1 MQGTYTAKPAE
12 ITRSWFIVDATNK
25 PLGRI
30 ASDIA
35 RVLRGKHKPTY
46 TPHIDTG
53 DFVVVVNADK
63 VALTGEKL
71 TDKMY
76 YNFSGHPGGL
86 RTRSA
91 AEVLKSKP
99 TYLIE
104 KAVRGMLPKNSL
116 GRQMARKLKLY
127 ADAAHP
133 HAAQAPKS
141 LPSKF

>member
-35 RVLRGKHKPTY
+35 RVLRGKHKPIF

-53 DFVVVVNADK
+53 DFVVVINADK

-141 LPSKF
+141 LPSQF

>member
-35 RVLRGKHKPTY
+35 RILRGKHKPTF

-141 LPSKF
+141 LPSQF